1 MGRVLSWI
9 VGFGRFWYG
18 FIFGDDW
25 TVAAAIAI
33 GLAITALLNGR
44 GVPAWW
50 LCTWPIRTR
59 SIRCCTVMTPE
70 GSWRSRSSLSSGM
83 ARRAAAMRRPLIMA
97 RIQAIIDGQP
107 TPPADFKDI
116 NAKHAVE
123 RADATKEEVLDRLRS
138 SGRRIAAALRAIP
151 DDKLDLE
158 RQLPSGVMTV
168 QQRIERVLIGH
179 VQSHQA
185 HRRH

>member
-1 MGRVLSWI
+1 VRENVLVPETASS
-9 VGFGRFWYG
+9 RS
-18 FIFGDDW
+18 
-25 TVAAAIAI
+25 A
-33 GLAITALLNGR
+33 GLAVQFEA
-44 GVPAWW
+44 AQQEF
-50 LCTWPIRTR
+50 TR
-59 SIRCCTVMTPE
+59 LV
-70 GSWRSRSSLSSGM
+70 SSLSGDQWRLKGKNTPQIRINDEDEDRPIGVIADHVAVSGDW
-83 ARRAAAMRRPLIMA
+83 IMA

-151 DDKLDLE
+151 DDKFDLE

-179 VQSHQA
+179 VQSHQGSIEA
-185 HRRH
+185 TIS